1 MAVRDGQAFIDG
13 LSARPREVWTGGR
26 RLAEV
31 TGHPAFRRPLARLAG
46 LFDLQ
51 HQAEHRD
58 VMTYRSP
65 ATGEPV
71 ATAFMPAADTA
82 DLQRKHAA
90 YRLAAEATFGM
101 MGRSPDFMNCTLL
114 AFAEGRA
121 VFERGGERFGENI
134 ARYYERVRED
144 DLFLTHALISP
155 QNDRS
160 RSSSAQAGQDLHL
173 GLIDQDEEGIV
184 VHGARML
191 ATFGPLADEV
201 LIYNLPNIPAE
212 DARHAL
218 IFALPI
224 DAPGLRQVCREP
236 YDTGAA
242 RPADHP
248 LAANFEECDS
258 LLIFEHVRVPWDRV
272 FVCNDVATANA
283 IFPDTSLRSYT
294 AHQTS
299 VRGLVKLE
307 LAVGVTMALARA
319 VKTDRF
325 LHVQQMLGECVEAV
339 ELIKACITRA
349 EIHHE
354 PTLAGSVRPMLAP
367 LLSAR
372 TYLARAYPRV
382 IEILQTIGAGGLLMM
397 PATAD
402 FEAEIGGQIERY
414 YEGAEGLSADR
425 RVGLTKLAWDLCGEA
440 FGARQLQYE
449 RYYAGDPVRNMAAN
463 YLGYDR
469 TACDRLV
476 ERALSLREEE
486 PFAQRAAARP
496 ILSD

>member
-1 MAVRDGQAFIDG
+1 MPIRTGQAFIDG
-13 LSARPREVWTGGR
+13 LAARPRDVWISGQRVDDVTSHPALIRPMR
-26 RLAEV
+26 RLA
-31 TGHPAFRRPLARLAG
+31 A

-51 HQAEHRD
+51 HQADRRD
-58 VMTYRSP
+58 VMTYPSP
-65 ATGEPV
+65 STGDPV
-71 ATAFMPAADTA
+71 ATAFMPARDTA
-82 DLQRKHAA
+82 ELERKHAA
-90 YRLAAEATFGM
+90 YRLVAEASFGM

-121 VFERGGERFGENI
+121 VFARGGERFGENI
-134 ARYYERVRED
+134 QRYYELVRD
-144 DLFLTHALISP
+144 NDLFLTHALISP

-160 RSSSAQAGQDLHL
+160 RSSSAQAEQDLHL
-173 GLIDQDEEGIV
+173 GLVEDNADGIV
-184 VHGARML
+184 LRGARMM

-201 LIYNLPNIPAE
+201 LIYNLPNIPPE
-212 DARHAL
+212 DAAHAL
-218 IFALPI
+218 IFAVPI
-224 DAPGLRQVCREP
+224 DALGLRQICRQP
-236 YDTGAA
+236 YDAA
-242 RPADHP
+242 SGGVADHP

-258 LLIFEHVRVPWDRV
+258 LLIFDDVQVPWDRV
-272 FVCNDVATANA
+272 FVYNDVATANA

-307 LAVGVTMALARA
+307 LAVGVAMAIARS

-325 LHVQQMLGECVEAV
+325 VHVQQMLGECVEAV
-339 ELIKACITRA
+339 EIVKACITRS

-397 PATAD
+397 PSSAD
-402 FEAEIGGQIERY
+402 FDGEIGARIKRY
-414 YEGAEGLSADR
+414 YQGADGMTAEHRL
-425 RVGLTKLAWDLCGEA
+425 GLTKLAWDLCGEA

-476 ERALSLREEE
+476 DRALALRSED
-486 PFAQRAAARP
+486 P
-496 ILSD
+496 S